1 MEPYKK
7 VTLENGLRVI
17 LVPQAASLTT
27 TMLVLVEA
35 GSKYETK
42 EINGLSHFLEHMYFK
57 GTEKRPRPID
67 VAITLDRIGGA
78 SNAFTTH
85 EATGYHTKAARTHLS
100 TLLDIV
106 SDIYLHSTLDAR
118 EIEKERSVIIEENN
132 YRDEL
137 LPSKAAELFM
147 ELLYGDQPAG
157 WGVGGKKEVIQRL
170 SRDQFIAYRAAHYV
184 PQATIVVVA
193 GSFDESYVLQEV
205 TKIFS
210 VLPPG
215 EKASKLPTQEHQEKP
230 EVLIKH
236 KTTDQT
242 HLVMGVRAFTI
253 SDERRYALQVLA
265 EVLGGGMSSRLFQ
278 RVREEMGAAYY
289 VSAGVALFSDH
300 GYCAV
305 SVGAEHAKLDAV
317 ITAILEEFKKLTT
330 TLVPPDELQKSKDH
344 LTGGLVLH
352 LETSEDLANFYG
364 EQEVFSRALLSP
376 EDMNAKIQAVTA
388 EDVMA
393 VAKDIFINEKLNLV
407 VVGPFEDKA
416 RFEKLLKID

>member
-42 EINGLSHFLEHMYFK
+42 ETNGLSHFLEHMYFK
-57 GTEKRPRPID
+57 GTEKRPKPID

-85 EATGYHTKAARTHLS
+85 EATGYHTKAARTHLPI
-100 TLLDIV
+100 LLDIV
-106 SDIYLHSTLDAR
+106 SDIYLHSTLDAH

-393 VAKDIFINEKLNLV
+393 VAKDIFVNEKLNLV

-416 RFEKLLKID
+416 RFEKILKID